1 MREPSQH
8 AEENGAH
15 GKYSVCVCRRC
26 IHAFGAFVRPT
37 RHTRSFYRDAG
48 LRGPPQRCLPHR
60 ISQAQSAAVFR
71 LMPPKHETVEGNRGC
86 VHGPWQY
93 RIPLNATHAA
103 TASNPPSTRL
113 CIYIYIYTYQPRPCK
128 TTWHG
133 DIACLILS
141 HRVPQTRYNNVGHSN
156 MTNVIPPH
164 GAPQNNVTPSLVD
177 TANHPAT
184 QQHASFTDACFSF
197 PNSIESHTNTLSSE
211 AAQKRMAH

>member
-113 CIYIYIYTYQPRPCK
+113 CIYIYISTETVQNHMAWRHRMPNFVTPCATNSIQQCRAQQHDKRNPATRCATEQCNTKPRGHRQSSRHPA
-128 TTWHG
+128 
-133 DIACLILS
+133 ACLLY
-141 HRVPQTRYNNVGHSN
+141 R
-156 MTNVIPPH
+156 
-164 GAPQNNVTPSLVD
+164 
-177 TANHPAT
+177 
-184 QQHASFTDACFSF
+184 
-197 PNSIESHTNTLSSE
+197 
-211 AAQKRMAH
+211 RMLFVSQ